1 MRAIQCLFA
10 SRNHPTKR
18 WSQPMPQPST
28 RGMGGISRR
37 GHPSRDTALP
47 NAAAQPDL
55 YRDHTG
61 QEAYRSR
68 LPDEG
73 RGDLGEKYLGTAA
86 LVEAG

>member
-1 MRAIQCLFA
+1 MRRL
-10 SRNHPTKR
+10 SK
-18 WSQPMPQPST
+18 

-37 GHPSRDTALP
+37 SRPNRDTALP

-61 QEAYRSR
+61 QEAFRSR

-73 RGDLGEKYLGTAA
+73 CGDHGEKYLGAAA